1 LAINGAKVAGDGWG
15 METPMTAH
23 KVGDHVELDKDEARA
38 GQSGTGVR
46 IVLMISTILVLLGF
60 ALVALLQHS

>member
-1 LAINGAKVAGDGWG
+1 
-15 METPMTAH
+15 MTAH

-46 IVLMISTILVLLGF
+46 IVLMISTLLVLVGLGL
-60 ALVALLQHS
+60 AALLARG